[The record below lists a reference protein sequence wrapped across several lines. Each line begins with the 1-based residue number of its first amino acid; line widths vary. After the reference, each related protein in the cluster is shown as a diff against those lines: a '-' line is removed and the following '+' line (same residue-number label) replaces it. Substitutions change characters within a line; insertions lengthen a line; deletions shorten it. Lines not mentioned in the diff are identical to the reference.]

1 MSEKYACSIGNAQH
15 TILFAIQRFFD
26 TISSSTHTS
35 FVVPV
40 MLHVVYLSISTV
52 DGIRSSFVFSGTV
65 DVNMSSIQNR
75 YNERRHNL
83 VDRIRNHNRAVLET
97 ISNSPNGNH
106 DLFSDEESAIDM
118 MMTE

>member
-1 MSEKYACSIGNAQH
+1 
-15 TILFAIQRFFD
+15 
-26 TISSSTHTS
+26 
-35 FVVPV
+35 

-83 VDRIRNHNRAVLET
+83 VDRIRNHNRTVLET
-97 ISNSPNGNH
+97 VSDSPNGNY
-106 DLFSDEESAIDM
+106 DLFGDEENTIESNDCLSFSHM
-118 MMTE
+118 VD